1 MEDLAV
7 ASPATVSRSGM
18 VYSDWLDL
26 GWQPYVNSWLQKR
39 QDKVVCLSVCLCMYV
54 TICLSMHVCLSSVCV
69 YICMCVRSHI
79 YVLM

>member
-39 QDKVVCLSVCLCMYV
+39 QDKVVCLSVCVYVCDHLSVHARMSVVCLCVY
-54 TICLSMHVCLSSVCV
+54 MHVCS
-69 YICMCVRSHI
+69 
-79 YVLM
+79 